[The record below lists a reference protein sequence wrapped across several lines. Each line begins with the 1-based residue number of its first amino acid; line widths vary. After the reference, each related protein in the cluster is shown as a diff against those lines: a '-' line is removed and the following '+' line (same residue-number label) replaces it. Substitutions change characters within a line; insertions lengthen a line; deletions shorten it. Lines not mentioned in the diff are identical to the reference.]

1 MTSDKSIIMKAFLN
15 QFTDFVEDVHSVFP
29 ENTDI
34 ETAKTALLLIK
45 KTNPRILM
53 NAWVNYI
60 VGPYTEEIEK
70 GDIGFFLNKDYTQ
83 DLEYMGNAV
92 MQKVDALRGPVRDMG
107 TDNQAKSMKYI
118 QNLTKLA
125 KLHGEMQWP
134 HTHTINQLFICIIT
148 GLILYIPSCDDA
160 IDAPHHN

>member
-1 MTSDKSIIMKAFLN
+1 MSDKAIVMKAFLN

-29 ENTDI
+29 DNVDI
-34 ETAKTALLLIK
+34 DSAKTALFLIK

-53 NAWVNYI
+53 NAWVKYI
-60 VGPYTEEIEK
+60 VSPYTDEIEK
-70 GDIGFFLNKDYTQ
+70 GDIRFFLDKDYTH

-107 TDNQAKSMKYI
+107 ADNQAKSMKYI

-125 KLHGEMQWP
+125 RLHGEV
-134 HTHTINQLFICIIT
+134 
-148 GLILYIPSCDDA
+148 
-160 IDAPHHN
+160 

>member
-15 QFTDFVEDVHSVFP
+15 QFTDFVEDVYSVFP
-29 ENTDI
+29 DNADI
-34 ETAKTALLLIK
+34 ESAKTALFLIK

-53 NAWVNYI
+53 NAWVTYI

-107 TDNQAKSMKYI
+107 ADNQAKSMKYI

-125 KLHGEMQWP
+125 KLHGEM
-134 HTHTINQLFICIIT
+134 
-148 GLILYIPSCDDA
+148 D
-160 IDAPHHN
+160 